1 MRERPPAGAGMGYVG
16 GVTVG
21 EVVAGRFELL
31 AEAGKGGMGS
41 VYRAHDRR
49 TGELVAVKVLSDWGT
64 DALPRFLREA
74 EILAGIDHPAVV
86 RYVAHGESGNGKAYL
101 AMEWLEGEDLEQR
114 LAREPLSIGEAVA
127 LAALVADA
135 LAAAHGRGIVHRD
148 VKPSNLWLVRR
159 RLDAVKVLDFGIA
172 RVKSA
177 PQALTR
183 TGVFM
188 GTAAY
193 MAPEQV
199 RSARDVGTAID
210 VFALG
215 CVLYECLTGRG
226 AFAAPDLLG
235 VLAKIVFEEPVP
247 LGEIVAVPPDLAR
260 LVERML
266 AKDPAA
272 RPSGMADLAGQLRA
286 LASTTQAAREPS
298 VAPPP
303 AAALGDAEQ
312 RLASIV
318 LATPGAPATATGGDL
333 GLADTQ
339 VGLGAAEDPLL
350 AEGAARFGVT
360 LERLVDGS
368 IAALFT
374 DVGAATDLAARA
386 ARCALW
392 LREALPAAAIAV
404 ATGRA
409 VLAARAPVGA
419 IIDRAARVL
428 AADSRGGVVHLDEV
442 TAGLLDA
449 SFDVEGDV
457 GRRALA
463 GVREV
468 GPGARTLLGRPTTCV
483 GREREL
489 AALAGLFAEAEAES
503 VARAA
508 LVVAPG
514 GVGKSRLRHELV
526 ARLERT
532 HDALPATGER
542 AGGAEGRP
550 PITVLSGRGDPM
562 SAGSPF
568 GLIAPM
574 VRRSMG
580 IVDGEPPMV
589 QRNKMRARVARVVP
603 EADRERVVE
612 FLGELVSVP
621 TPAEEESVQLRAAR
635 SEALLMGDQMRRAW
649 ADWLAA
655 ECRAAPVLVVLEDL
669 HWGDLPSA
677 QFVDAALRDLCD
689 SPLMVLALA
698 RPEVHAAFPKLWS
711 GRAFTEIRL
720 DGLSRKAAE
729 KLAREVLGDRVG
741 DAEIARVVER
751 AEGNAFYLEELI
763 RAVAE
768 GARELPETVLAMAHA
783 RLEGLPFAARR
794 LLRAASVF
802 GMVFERAG
810 VARLLGDAEVADAD
824 LATLEGDELV
834 ERRGGR
840 ADGEH
845 VFRHALLREAA
856 YGMLTD
862 EDRALGHRL
871 AAEWL
876 ESTGRAQ
883 PAILAE
889 HFERGGEPA
898 RAVTFYRRAAEQA
911 FEGNDFGA
919 TEALSDRA
927 IACGAAGE
935 VRGALDLLRA
945 EAFRWQGRYAEAQ
958 AAGVAAMEAL
968 PRGGSAWH
976 AAAGEVA
983 VACSLRDDRARLE
996 QVAADLAD
1004 LGARAA
1010 DADDAA
1016 LAARVIAWARA
1027 ATWLLL
1033 FGMDER
1039 GRQLFAL
1046 IDAAEPRIAGREPS
1060 AHGRIHYAHATRA
1073 LCAAEPEEYFLR
1085 SEGAAA
1091 RFDEAGNARSA
1102 CVQRHNGGNAL
1113 RQLGLYDEA
1122 ERVLRESLGAAE
1134 QRGLWSPV
1142 AEARHWLG
1150 LVRAAQGNRAEAE
1163 SLAAGALDAARRA
1176 GSRRVESKALAQLAE
1191 LALTAG
1197 DLERALPLAR
1207 AATEVGKTIP
1217 VVMAYAC
1224 AVLARVELALG
1235 MVDDAV
1241 RDSGLALAPIAA
1253 GVPLE
1258 GAEVAIRLARAEAL
1272 EAAGDLAGARAE
1284 VERARDRVEAASARI
1299 RRPEARR
1306 AYRERVIENARALA
1320 LASAPASDPALP

>member
-1 MRERPPAGAGMGYVG
+1 
-16 GVTVG
+16 VTVG
-21 EVVAGRFELL
+21 DVVAGRFELL

-49 TGELVAVKVLSDWGT
+49 TGDLVAVKILADWGSE
-64 DALPRFLREA
+64 ALPRFLREA
-74 EILAGIDHPAVV
+74 EVLAGIDHPGVV
-86 RYVAHGESGNGKAYL
+86 RYVAHGETGGGKAYL

-114 LAREPLSIGEAVA
+114 LAREPLSVDEAVA
-127 LAALVADA
+127 LAARVADA
-135 LAAAHGRGIVHRD
+135 LAAAHQRGVVHRD
-148 VKPSNLWLVRR
+148 IKPSNLWLVRR
-159 RLDAVKVLDFGIA
+159 RLDVVKVLDFGIA

-199 RSARDVGTAID
+199 RSARDVGPSID
-210 VFALG
+210 TFALG

-226 AFAAPDLLG
+226 AFAAHDLLG
-235 VLAKIVFEEPVP
+235 VLAKIVFEEPTP
-247 LGEIVAVPPDLAR
+247 LGEIVAAPPELAG
-260 LVERML
+260 LVHRML
-266 AKDPAA
+266 AKDSAA
-272 RPSGMADLAGQLRA
+272 RPADMAALAADLHA
-286 LASTTQAAREPS
+286 LASKTHHPREPS
-298 VAPPP
+298 VAPP

-312 RLASIV
+312 RLAAIV
-318 LATPGAPATATGGDL
+318 LATPAASPTASARGDGALA
-333 GLADTQ
+333 LADTQ
-339 VGLGAAEDPLL
+339 VGLGAAGDPLL
-350 AEGAARFGVT
+350 AEGSARFGGS

-392 LREALPAAAIAV
+392 LREVLPEGAIAV
-404 ATGRA
+404 ATARA
-409 VLAARAPVGA
+409 VIAARAPVGA

-449 SFDVEGDV
+449 SFDVHGEP
-457 GRRALA
+457 GRRVLA
-463 GVREV
+463 GARDV

-489 AALAGLFAEAEAES
+489 AALSGLFAESAAES

-526 ARLERT
+526 ARLERG
-532 HDALPATGER
+532 HDA
-542 AGGAEGRP
+542 
-550 PITVLSGRGDPM
+550 ITVLSGRGDPM

-580 IVDGEPPMV
+580 IAEGEPPMV
-589 QRNKMRARVARVVP
+589 QRNKMRARLGRVVP
-603 EADRERVVE
+603 EQDRERVLE
-612 FLGELVSVP
+612 FLGELAGIP
-621 TPAEEESVQLRAAR
+621 TPADEESVQLRAAR
-635 SEALLMGDQMRRAW
+635 KEALLMGDQMRRAW
-649 ADWLAA
+649 ADWLAG
-655 ECRAAPVLVVLEDL
+655 ECRLAPVLIVLEDL
-669 HWGDLPSA
+669 HWGDLPSV
-677 QFVDAALRDLCD
+677 QFVDAALRDLRD
-689 SPLMVLALA
+689 SPVVVLALA

-711 GRAFTEIRL
+711 GRAVTEIRL

-751 AEGNAFYLEELI
+751 AAGNAFYLEELI

-768 GARELPETVLAMAHA
+768 GARDLPETVLAMAHA

-810 VARLLGDAEVADAD
+810 VARLLGEGAEVDAD

-834 ERRGGR
+834 ERRGG
-840 ADGEH
+840 GVEH

-862 EDRALGHRL
+862 DDRVLGHRL
-871 AAEWL
+871 AADWL

-883 PAILAE
+883 PALLAE
-889 HFERGGEPA
+889 HFERGGKPA
-898 RAVTFYRRAAEQA
+898 RAIIWYRRAAEQA

-919 TEALSDRA
+919 AEALSDRA

-935 VRGALDLLRA
+935 VRGALHLLRA
-945 EAFRWQGRYAEAQ
+945 ESFRWQGRYAEAQ
-958 AAGVAAMEAL
+958 AAGIAAMEAL
-968 PRGGSAWH
+968 PRGGAAWH
-976 AAAGEVA
+976 DAAGELA
-983 VACSLRDDRARLE
+983 VACSLRDDRARLGE
-996 QVAADLAD
+996 VASDLVE
-1004 LGARAA
+1004 LGAGAG
-1010 DADDAA
+1010 DADDAG

-1027 ATWLLL
+1027 TTWLLL
-1033 FGMDER
+1033 FGMDDR
-1039 GRQLFAL
+1039 ARQLFAL
-1046 IDAAEPRIAGREPS
+1046 VDAAEPRIAGREPS
-1060 AHGRIHYAHATRA
+1060 AHARIHYAHATRA

-1091 RFDEAGNARSA
+1091 RFEEAGNARSA
-1102 CVQRHNGGNAL
+1102 CVQRHNVGNAL
-1113 RQLGLYDEA
+1113 RQLGLYEEA

-1150 LVRAAQGNRAEAE
+1150 LVRAARGSRAEAE
-1163 SLAAGALDAARRA
+1163 SLGAGALDAARRA

-1191 LALTAG
+1191 IALAGGET
-1197 DLERALPLAR
+1197 DRALELAR
-1207 AATEVGKTIP
+1207 SAVEVGQAIP
-1217 VVMAYAC
+1217 AVIATAR
-1224 AVLARVELALG
+1224 AVLSRVELALG
-1235 MVDDAV
+1235 MVGDALE
-1241 RDSGLALAPIAA
+1241 DSRLALEPIAA
-1253 GVPLE
+1253 GAPLE
-1258 GAEVAIRLARAEAL
+1258 GSEVAIRLARAQAL

-1284 VERARDRVEAASARI
+1284 IERARDRVEATSARI
-1299 RRPEARR
+1299 RRPDARR

-1320 LASAPASDPALP
+1320 LASAPAVDPAPG